1 MDVQT
6 ENLRLAMN
14 YAEQKQDIIDA
25 LDKQIEKEREVFK
38 TMVSANTENTRK
50 LHDLL
55 LKVTQGTWVD
65 ADTAALIADLK
76 DRNLHLL
83 RTNRAL
89 RGFISFAGMDTN
101 TLALAIQGQLD
112 ASSRPSFTNSCSFF
126 PIVGI
131 RAAEVDLS
139 TLGLDRFLALQ

>member
-38 TMVSANTENTRK
+38 TTVSANTENTRK

-65 ADTAALIADLK
+65 ADTVALIADLK

-89 RGFISFAGMDTN
+89 RGFVSFAN
-101 TLALAIQGQLD
+101 TLALAIQCQLD